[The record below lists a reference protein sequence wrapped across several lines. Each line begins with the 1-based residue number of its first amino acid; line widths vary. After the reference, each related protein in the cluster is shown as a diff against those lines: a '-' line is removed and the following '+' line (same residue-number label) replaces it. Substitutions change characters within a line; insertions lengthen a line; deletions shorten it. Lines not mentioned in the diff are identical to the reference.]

1 MVAPTPPASKKRLS
15 SGAQHDP
22 SDTLH
27 WEGSNMR
34 QCYQRGC
41 LRRTQRKSGPDCWEF
56 LWRENDVTGK
66 RVRRNKVIG
75 TVTQFPTEDSARAEV
90 NGLRIYIN
98 QDRSRQQEQ
107 RVQVADLVDHYIKTE
122 LSDNAD

>member
-1 MVAPTPPASKKRLS
+1 
-15 SGAQHDP
+15 
-22 SDTLH
+22 
-27 WEGSNMR
+27 MR
-34 QCYQRGC
+34 KCYQRGC
-41 LRRTQRKSGPDCWEF
+41 LRRTHRKSGPDCWEF

-98 QDRSRQQEQ
+98 QDSSRQREQ

-122 LSDNAD
+122 LSDNADWYSPATRVVYQ

>member
-1 MVAPTPPASKKRLS
+1 MVAPTPQASKKRLS
-15 SGAQHDP
+15 SGAQYDP

-41 LRRTQRKSGPDCWEF
+41 LRRTHRKSGPDCWEF

-75 TVTQFPTEDSARAEV
+75 TVTQFQRKTQPGQKWMGYEST
-90 NGLRIYIN
+90 LTRIA
-98 QDRSRQQEQ
+98 
-107 RVQVADLVDHYIKTE
+107 VANENKGFR
-122 LSDNAD
+122 